1 METGVFVQNGLC
13 MFLSKRALGK
23 RVWAVWACSVKRNGS
38 LLKKCLHLNGPL
50 TKEFHCVM
58 WHPFGRA
65 HAALWSK
72 HFIRVLALDLISARA
87 AKVLSFGGA
96 RILIER
102 ILVLWWCLGLS
113 CTGLFV

>member
-1 METGVFVQNGLC
+1 LGGLGMFRETQWVVVEKVSPCQWAFDQRVPLC
-13 MFLSKRALGK
+13 NVASFWTG
-23 RVWAVWACSVKRNGS
+23 SV
-38 LLKKCLHLNGPL
+38 LL
-50 TKEFHCVM
+50 
-58 WHPFGRA
+58 
-65 HAALWSK
+65 AALWSK
-72 HFIRVLALDLISARA
+72 HFIRVLDLDLISARA